1 MLKRIQKLPALF
13 MALVLFA
20 ACIPTGMAAKPVA
33 PKASTSYY
41 LYQYGSGGKDC
52 VAVANNQVNT
62 KGASV
67 YRASMAQGAKNQQI
81 VLTSSGGYYYIHWLG
96 YSGAH
101 IGRDFVLDQSSN
113 GVVTQY
119 TRVDGKDNQLWKL
132 ITDSSSGAYRLQN
145 KKSGLYL
152 TYQQSSNGYVAA
164 GYKNNST
171 QLFQFYTGDAA
182 VPAFLKASSN
192 GSADTSSTLADK
204 VVSVALAQRGKTGQ
218 QFRWYEDWC
227 AYFVCWAGRTAGA
240 DFPKS
245 NLPWPPSI
253 VSWFVHNNKG
263 TFYCFRDENY
273 LDLGKPLEHPE
284 YKLGKEDLKKIVRK
298 PQSSVTPK
306 KGDLICFRWP
316 DAGLH
321 NWSHIGIVTDVRNGF
336 VYTVEGNSTGGKV
349 ATKQYA
355 YPSNSWIVGLIRPN
369 YQ

>member
-1 MLKRIQKLPALF
+1 MKKMLSFFVL
-13 MALVLFA
+13 ALVLFA
-20 ACIPTGMAAKPVA
+20 ACIPTGLAAKPAA
-33 PKASTSYY
+33 PKVSTSYY

-52 VAVANNQVNT
+52 VAVASSQVNT
-62 KGASV
+62 KGAAV
-67 YRASMAQGAKNQQI
+67 YRAKMAAGAKNQQI

-101 IGRDFVLDQSSN
+101 SGRDFVLDQSSN

-119 TRVDGKDNQLWKL
+119 TRIDGKDNQLWKL
-132 ITDSSSGAYRLQN
+132 VADSSSGAYRLQN

-152 TYQQSSNGYVAA
+152 TYQQSSSGYVAA
-164 GYKNNST
+164 GYKGNST
-171 QLFQFYTGDAA
+171 QLFQFYAGDAA
-182 VPAFLKASSN
+182 VPAFLKASTSGGN
-192 GSADTSSTLADK
+192 GGSSSPAKQADK
-204 VVSVALAQRGKTGQ
+204 VVSVALAQKGKTGP
-218 QFRWYEDWC
+218 QFGWYQDWC

-273 LDLGKPLEHPE
+273 SDLAKPLEHPE
-284 YKLGKEDLKKIVRK
+284 YKLGKEDLNKIVRK
-298 PQSSVTPK
+298 SQSSITPK
-306 KGDLICFRWP
+306 KGDLICFRWT
-316 DAGLH
+316 DAGIH

-336 VYTVEGNSTGGKV
+336 IYTVEGNCGGRV
-349 ATKQYA
+349 ATRQYA
-355 YPSNSWIVGLIRPN
+355 YPGNSQIVGLIRPN